1 MRRFAKLLK
10 RDDGYSLIELI
21 AALSLLTI
29 VMGVIYST
37 ITFGVNAYHR
47 VQIQNSLRD
56 EGDLAM
62 SSMMT
67 KLYTYGPDK
76 LVQTSDGILLL
87 SGLVEQKTEMK
98 LQTDEQGNRA
108 AYHWGSVAAAL
119 LIAGNGRSGRLRYSA
134 VLPRRCSSMRQRAA
148 DDSPQAAAVLR
159 R

>member
-1 MRRFAKLLK
+1 MRRFAKLLQ

-76 LVQTSDGILLL
+76 LVQTSDGIQLL
-87 SGLVEQKTEMK
+87 SGLAEQKTEMK
-98 LQTDEQGNRA
+98 IQTDERGTGQA
-108 AYHWGSVAAAL
+108 DHWGSAAAAL
-119 LIAGNGRSGRLRYSA
+119 LIARDGRSGRLRYCA
-134 VLPRRCSSMRQRAA
+134 LMPRRCSSMRQRTA
-148 DDSPQAAAVLR
+148 DDPPQAAAVLR